1 MSTSEIVVVSCNQGV
16 TVGATMAIVGSSVQ
30 LAMECYIF
38 THTITNNVPSFNV
51 CTYIPTV
58 LVLSLV

>member
-1 MSTSEIVVVSCNQGV
+1 MSTSEIVVVFCNQGV

-30 LAMECYIF
+30 WECYIY
-38 THTITNNVPSFNV
+38 THTITNNVPSFDV